1 LAPVAGK
8 LTYDIRAAET
18 EELIKDNGGVRHL
31 IFLYITFL
39 AGSTLTP
46 SDTRKNLKDGIEE
59 VWNKVLKIRPNG
71 L

>member
-1 LAPVAGK
+1 LAPGADK
-8 LTYDIRAAET
+8 LNDNIRAVDKEN
-18 EELIKDNGGVRHL
+18 ENGGVAHL
-31 IFLYITFL
+31 IFLYITIPFF

-59 VWNKVLKIRPNG
+59 MWNKVLKSRPSW